1 MVLMLLKGVLRK
13 QEISVKRVMELLL
26 GKNKKN
32 DMIVYI
38 SDLKSNNYSN
48 ISFGILNIHELF

>member
-1 MVLMLLKGVLRK
+1 MVLRLLKGVLRK
-13 QEISVKRVMELLL
+13 QEISVKHVMELLL